1 MRGMC
6 SAILTFEAIVLGL
19 AVPVM
24 ITVEQVRPVLALSIG
39 LGLAAL
45 CILTAG
51 MLRRPQA
58 YYIGHAIQVAAI
70 LMGFIVPIMFLV
82 GAMFA
87 ALWIG
92 AIKLGRKI
100 EIDKARWA
108 AEAEAASTE
117 DVKTRADPG
126 TPSDDERD

>member
-6 SAILTFEAIVLGL
+6 AAILTFEAILLGL

-24 ITVEQVRPVLALSIG
+24 IGVEGVQPAVALTIG

-45 CILTAG
+45 CIVTAG

-58 YYIGHAIQVAAI
+58 YYLGHGIQVAAI
-70 LMGFIVPIMFLV
+70 ATGFIVPAMFFV
-82 GAMFA
+82 GGLFA

-92 AIKLGRKI
+92 AYQLGRTI
-100 EIDKARWA
+100 EADKARWA
-108 AEAEAASTE
+108 EEE
-117 DVKTRADPG
+117 GNPG
-126 TPSDDERD
+126 